1 MPLHTLLHSRHSA
14 RLAIANLVLAAM
26 AAIFLALSAGA
37 ALAAGRVALVMVAE
51 DYQKLQKSS
60 IGAKRAND
68 IAEALKGLGFTVTVS
83 TNPSNSG
90 ARAFLKDFSG
100 HVADADLALVVLAGH
115 STAAGGQS
123 FFLPVNADI
132 GASTDLLS
140 RGISI
145 TAVTQIVSRAKA
157 GGVFV
162 LMTAPSFPSPVDGL
176 DGRPEFTAEVPANVV
191 AVFSSSAKVPI
202 SNVDATSEQAAEGL
216 ARALRHPD
224 PSFADAVKAAAKEVG
239 VVFGKPA
246 EISLARPAEPVVQ
259 EASAGKQEDAA
270 ATAAAAVEAQRAAE
284 AQKSAQEAQAKLDSE
299 RQAREAAEQRSAE
312 DQARAAAAQ
321 AEAKRAQADV
331 ARAEAE
337 AKKAQADAERA
348 VADAE
353 RAKAQARQVEAQAEL
368 AKAQAEAARAAEVAV
383 ATTAKA
389 TPDIPLDEK
398 LMGAEQRQ
406 KIQTRLKELGL
417 YTGPIDAIMG
427 PLTREAIMGF
437 QRNRGETVTGFLTP
451 SQFQDLLPAG
461 N

>member
-1 MPLHTLLHSRHSA
+1 MTLW
-14 RLAIANLVLAAM
+14 
-26 AAIFLALSAGA
+26 AGA

-68 IAEALKGLGFTVTVS
+68 IAEALKGLGFTVSVS

-100 HVADADLALVVLAGH
+100 HVADADLALVILAGH

-132 GASTDLLS
+132 AASTDLLS

-191 AVFSSSAKVPI
+191 AVFSSSSKVPI
-202 SNVDATSEQAAEGL
+202 SNVDATSEQAADGL

-224 PSFADAVKAAAKEVG
+224 PTFADAIKAAAKDVG
-239 VVFGKPA
+239 VVFGKPG
-246 EISLARPAEPVVQ
+246 ELSLAKPAEPVAQ
-259 EASAGKQEDAA
+259 EAPPTQQNDAA
-270 ATAAAAVEAQRAAE
+270 ATAAEAQRTAE
-284 AQKSAQEAQAKLDSE
+284 AQKSAEEAQAKLDNE
-299 RQAREAAEQRSAE
+299 RQAREAAEKRSAE
-312 DQARAAAAQ
+312 DQARADAAQ

-368 AKAQAEAARAAEVAV
+368 AKAQAEAQRAAEVAV

-389 TPDIPLDEK
+389 APNIPLDEK
-398 LMGAEQRQ
+398 LMGADQRQ
-406 KIQTRLKELGL
+406 KIQIRLKELGL
-417 YTGPIDAIMG
+417 YTGPIDSIMG

-437 QRNRGETVTGFLTP
+437 QRNRSESVTGFLTP
-451 SQFQDLLPAG
+451 SQYQDLLPEG